1 MIIPLHILPD
11 LNTGAP
17 IPLDL
22 GSHVDSGPVLH
33 MDMSAAPALDS
44 PLAGPV
50 ALSDLHCFQ
59 ALMAD
64 EGEQLQPTRMLYD
77 RLYAF
82 ECLARAHACS
92 NPGLRALALRLF
104 SDYQRAGEWIGLMH

>member
-1 MIIPLHILPD
+1 MIIPLHLLPEF
-11 LNTGAP
+11 NQGAP
-17 IPLDL
+17 IPLDFSLPREMCPQPQALQAL
-22 GSHVDSGPVLH
+22 GEL
-33 MDMSAAPALDS
+33 AS
-44 PLAGPV
+44 PIVGPV

-82 ECLARAHACS
+82 ECLARAHACA

-104 SDYQRAGEWIGLMH
+104 SDYQRAGAWIGLMH

>member
-1 MIIPLHILPD
+1 MIIPLHLLPD

-17 IPLDL
+17 IPLDFTL
-22 GSHVDSGPVLH
+22 NADSPSSLR
-33 MDMSAAPALDS
+33 MDMRAAPELDL
-44 PLAGPV
+44 PIAGPV

>member
-1 MIIPLHILPD
+1 MIIPLHLVPD
-11 LNTGAP
+11 LQAHGA
-17 IPLDL
+17 IPLDFEPGGL
-22 GSHVDSGPVLH
+22 LPPQFQP
-33 MDMSAAPALDS
+33 AAPLDS

-64 EGEQLQPTRMLYD
+64 EGQSLQPTRMLYD

-82 ECLARAHACS
+82 ECLARGHASAH
-92 NPGLRALALRLF
+92 PGLRALALRLF

>member
-1 MIIPLHILPD
+1 MPQETRLPLQA
-11 LNTGAP
+11 LNELASP
-17 IPLDL
+17 I
-22 GSHVDSGPVLH
+22 V
-33 MDMSAAPALDS
+33 
-44 PLAGPV
+44 GPV

-82 ECLARAHACS
+82 ECLARAHACA